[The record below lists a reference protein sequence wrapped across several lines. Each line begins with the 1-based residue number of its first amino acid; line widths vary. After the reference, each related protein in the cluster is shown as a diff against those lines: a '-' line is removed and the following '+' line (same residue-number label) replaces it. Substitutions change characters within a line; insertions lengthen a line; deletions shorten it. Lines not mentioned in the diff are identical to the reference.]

1 MGGMGDA
8 SRDYVRLPQNY
19 HEESEVQVQLTN
31 NGNRCS
37 LLWWMKVVFLCIV
50 LGAAAAALVIF
61 AGPVVV
67 RKVVIP
73 ILDWEASTFSIRT
86 LGLLIFAST
95 AFFPAA
101 FLPSSPSMWIGGMTF
116 GYGYGFLLILAGA
129 SIGMSLPY
137 FIGSSFR
144 HKIHKWLER
153 WPNKSAIVRLAGE
166 GDWFHQFRAV
176 TLIRVSPFPYIIF
189 NYASVAT
196 NVQYCPYICGSMVG
210 IVPDIFIT
218 IYSGRLLRNL
228 ADATDRG
235 DFLSLQQVIYDVLG
249 FSAALAATVAITIY
263 AKRTLQTLQ
272 IEDKIHQSCHPE
284 PENLSLQPPR
294 LTSVHPLN

>member
-8 SRDYVRLPQNY
+8 SGDFVRLPQSY

-31 NGNRCS
+31 NGNWGS

-61 AGPVVV
+61 AGPVVI

-73 ILDWEASTFSIRT
+73 ILDWEASTFSIPT
-86 LGLLIFAST
+86 LGLLIFASI

-116 GYGYGFLLILAGA
+116 GYGYGFLLIMAGA

-218 IYSGRLLRNL
+218 MYSGRLLRNL

-235 DFLSLQQVIYDVLG
+235 GFLSLQQVIYDVLG

-284 PENLSLQPPR
+284 LENLSLQPPR